1 MKLKNLFLIF
11 LAIFLEYLRDY
22 CFININLYIEFLNNL
37 NIGLNVFNYT
47 DSLFLYI
54 TKSFEA
60 KTLTQIKWAMSL
72 FFAIT
77 FYLLGALFSH
87 WNFSKKK
94 HKKFIKIHSI
104 GGAIILS
111 FSLLIYIFGKFLN
124 LETQIN
130 FYFVS
135 LELSHFIQSLLY
147 PISFLTL
154 FSSFNIKKT

>member
-1 MKLKNLFLIF
+1 MKNLVLI
-11 LAIFLEYLRDY
+11 LVAIFVEYLRDY
-22 CFININLYIEFLNNL
+22 CFININLYIEFLEKSNDGL
-37 NIGLNVFNYT
+37 NIFNYT
-47 DSLFLYI
+47 DSLFLSI
-54 TKSFEA
+54 TKSFEV

-72 FFAIT
+72 FFAII

-104 GGAIILS
+104 AGAVIVS
-111 FSLLIYIFGKFLN
+111 FSLLIYIFGKSLD

-135 LELSHFIQSLLY
+135 LELSHFVQSLLY
-147 PISFLTL
+147 PISFLIL